1 MVPVVG
7 LCYPLCLL
15 RALHVAYHHGDFLG
29 FGLGGAPGEHKK
41 EGNRNSPHLPSLN
54 CITPLL
60 LLCSI
65 IRVIGRVVSAVA
77 GGMGLYILN
86 MAVKKFVLPEIA
98 ESVHEAEIGRWLVK
112 EGDYV
117 KKEQVLVEVLTDK
130 VNTELPSPYEGYVRK
145 ILARE
150 GDVVTVGTPL
160 VIITDTPDEPL
171 DGEDG
176 GRESAPVEEK
186 VEEKA
191 PVEAVEVAEGGGDG
205 RPLAAPAVRKL
216 ARQLGIDLSKVK
228 GTGPGGRIRK
238 VDVLAYAQQAEKEEK
253 PAEVPAEPTVE
264 KPAPAEKVEVI
275 RREALEEIV
284 PIRGIRRKIAEH
296 LRLSKDRAVH
306 TLHVDEIDMTEV
318 VALRKKLK
326 PYAEEMGVKLTYL
339 PIIMKALVPAL
350 KKHPFLNAVVDDEQG
365 VIILKKYYNFGVAVD
380 TPDGLIVPVIKNVDR
395 KSIIEIARELADIS
409 QRAREGKL
417 ELEELQDATFS
428 ITNIGS
434 IGGVIAYPVIDYPR
448 VAILGTHRI
457 KKTPVV
463 DDNDE
468 IVIRHMMFVSLTFDH
483 RVLDGAEAARF
494 TRDLAYILE
503 HPEVFILE
511 SL

>member
-1 MVPVVG
+1 
-7 LCYPLCLL
+7 
-15 RALHVAYHHGDFLG
+15 
-29 FGLGGAPGEHKK
+29 
-41 EGNRNSPHLPSLN
+41 
-54 CITPLL
+54 
-60 LLCSI
+60 
-65 IRVIGRVVSAVA
+65 
-77 GGMGLYILN
+77 
-86 MAVKKFVLPEIA
+86 MAVKKFLLPEIA

-117 KKEQVLVEVLTDK
+117 KKEQPLVEVLTDK

-145 ILARE
+145 LLVKE

-160 VIITDTPDEPL
+160 VIITDTADEPIE
-171 DGEDG
+171 GEEEASVPAVEEK
-176 GRESAPVEEK
+176 REEK
-186 VEEKA
+186 VEEVA
-191 PVEAVEVAEGGGDG
+191 PATGETGGDG

-216 ARQLGIDLSKVK
+216 ARELGIDLSKVR

-238 VDVLAYAQQAEKEEK
+238 VDVLAYAEQMR
-253 PAEVPAEPTVE
+253 EVPAEEVVEKVVEEVLE
-264 KPAPAEKVEVI
+264 KPAPEVHVS
-275 RREALEEIV
+275 RKEELEEII

-318 VALRKKLK
+318 VKLRKKLK
-326 PYAEEMGVKLTYL
+326 PFAEERGIKLTYL

-350 KKHPFLNAVVDDEQG
+350 KKHPSLNAVVDDEQNI
-365 VIILKKYYNFGVAVD
+365 IILKKYYNFGVAVD
-380 TPDGLIVPVIKNVDR
+380 TPDGLIVPVIKDVDR
-395 KSIIEIARELADIS
+395 KNILQIAEELMDIS

-417 ELEELQDATFS
+417 QLEELQDATFS

-448 VAILGTHRI
+448 VAIMGTHKI

-463 DDNDE
+463 DENDE
-468 IVIRHMMFVSLTFDH
+468 IVIRHMMYVSLTFDH

-511 SL
+511 AI

>member
-1 MVPVVG
+1 
-7 LCYPLCLL
+7 
-15 RALHVAYHHGDFLG
+15 
-29 FGLGGAPGEHKK
+29 
-41 EGNRNSPHLPSLN
+41 
-54 CITPLL
+54 
-60 LLCSI
+60 
-65 IRVIGRVVSAVA
+65 
-77 GGMGLYILN
+77 
-86 MAVKKFVLPEIA
+86 MAVKKFLLPEIA

-117 KKEQVLVEVLTDK
+117 KKEQPLVEVLTDK

-145 ILARE
+145 LLVKE

-160 VIITDTPDEPL
+160 VIITDTADEPIE
-171 DGEDG
+171 GE
-176 GRESAPVEEK
+176 EEVSAPAVEEKKEEK
-186 VEEKA
+186 VEEVA
-191 PVEAVEVAEGGGDG
+191 PVTGETGGDG

-216 ARQLGIDLSKVK
+216 ARELGIDLSKVR

-238 VDVLAYAQQAEKEEK
+238 VDVLAYAEQMK
-253 PAEVPAEPTVE
+253 EVPAEEVVEKVVEEVLE
-264 KPAPAEKVEVI
+264 KPAPEVHVS
-275 RREALEEIV
+275 RKEELEEII

-318 VALRKKLK
+318 VKLRKKLK
-326 PYAEEMGVKLTYL
+326 PFAEERGIKLTYL

-350 KKHPFLNAVVDDEQG
+350 KKHPFLNAVVDDEQNI
-365 VIILKKYYNFGVAVD
+365 IILKKYYNFGVAVD
-380 TPDGLIVPVIKNVDR
+380 TPDGLIVPVIKDVDR
-395 KSIIEIARELADIS
+395 KNILQIAEELMDIS

-417 ELEELQDATFS
+417 QLEELQDATFS

-448 VAILGTHRI
+448 VAIMGTHKI

-463 DDNDE
+463 DENDE
-468 IVIRHMMFVSLTFDH
+468 IVIRHMMYVSLTFDH

-511 SL
+511 AI

>member
-1 MVPVVG
+1 
-7 LCYPLCLL
+7 
-15 RALHVAYHHGDFLG
+15 
-29 FGLGGAPGEHKK
+29 
-41 EGNRNSPHLPSLN
+41 
-54 CITPLL
+54 
-60 LLCSI
+60 
-65 IRVIGRVVSAVA
+65 
-77 GGMGLYILN
+77 
-86 MAVKKFVLPEIA
+86 MAVKKFELPEIA

-145 ILARE
+145 ILVKE

-160 VIITDTPDEPL
+160 VIITDSPDEPI
-171 DGEDG
+171 D
-176 GRESAPVEEK
+176 EEEGAGQT
-186 VEEKA
+186 VHAEEKA
-191 PVEAVEVAEGGGDG
+191 EGKKEAVEVAEAEDRGNG
-205 RPLAAPAVRKL
+205 RPLAAPAVRRL
-216 ARQLGIDLSKVK
+216 ARQLGIDLSRVK

-238 VDVLAYAQQAEKEEK
+238 VDVLAYAEGAEKKEEK
-253 PAEVPAEPTVE
+253 PVEAPAEPPRE
-264 KPAPAEKVEVI
+264 KPPVEKVEVV
-275 RREALEEIV
+275 RREVLEEIV

-326 PYAEEMGVKLTYL
+326 PYAQEMGVKLTYL
-339 PIIMKALVPAL
+339 PIIMKALIPAL

-395 KSIIEIARELADIS
+395 KSILEIARELADIS

-448 VAILGTHRI
+448 VAIMGTHKI

-468 IVIRHMMFVSLTFDH
+468 IVIRHMMYVSLTFDH

-511 SL
+511 SI

>member
-1 MVPVVG
+1 
-7 LCYPLCLL
+7 
-15 RALHVAYHHGDFLG
+15 
-29 FGLGGAPGEHKK
+29 
-41 EGNRNSPHLPSLN
+41 
-54 CITPLL
+54 
-60 LLCSI
+60 
-65 IRVIGRVVSAVA
+65 
-77 GGMGLYILN
+77 
-86 MAVKKFVLPEIA
+86 MAVKKFLLPEIA

-117 KKEQVLVEVLTDK
+117 KKEQPLVEVLTDK

-145 ILARE
+145 LLVKE

-160 VIITDTPDEPL
+160 VIITDTADEPIE
-171 DGEDG
+171 GE
-176 GRESAPVEEK
+176 EEVSAPAVEEKKEEK
-186 VEEKA
+186 VEEVA
-191 PVEAVEVAEGGGDG
+191 PVTGETRGDG

-216 ARQLGIDLSKVK
+216 ARELGIDLSKVR

-238 VDVLAYAQQAEKEEK
+238 VDVLAYAEQMK
-253 PAEVPAEPTVE
+253 EVPAEEVVEKVVEEVLE
-264 KPAPAEKVEVI
+264 KPAPEVHVS
-275 RREALEEIV
+275 RKEELEEII

-318 VALRKKLK
+318 VKLRKKLK
-326 PYAEEMGVKLTYL
+326 PFAEERGIKLTYL

-350 KKHPFLNAVVDDEQG
+350 KKHPFLNAVVDDEQNI
-365 VIILKKYYNFGVAVD
+365 IILKKYYNFGVAVD
-380 TPDGLIVPVIKNVDR
+380 TPDGLIVPVIKDVDR
-395 KSIIEIARELADIS
+395 KNILQIAEELMDIS

-417 ELEELQDATFS
+417 QLEELQDATFS

-448 VAILGTHRI
+448 VAIMGTHKI

-463 DDNDE
+463 DENDE
-468 IVIRHMMFVSLTFDH
+468 IVIRHMMYVSLTFDH

-511 SL
+511 AI

>member
-1 MVPVVG
+1 
-7 LCYPLCLL
+7 
-15 RALHVAYHHGDFLG
+15 
-29 FGLGGAPGEHKK
+29 
-41 EGNRNSPHLPSLN
+41 
-54 CITPLL
+54 
-60 LLCSI
+60 
-65 IRVIGRVVSAVA
+65 
-77 GGMGLYILN
+77 
-86 MAVKKFVLPEIA
+86 MAVKKFLLPEIA

-117 KKEQVLVEVLTDK
+117 KKEQPLVEVLTDK

-145 ILARE
+145 LLVKE

-160 VIITDTPDEPL
+160 VIITDTADEPIE
-171 DGEDG
+171 GE
-176 GRESAPVEEK
+176 EEVSAPAVEEKKEEK
-186 VEEKA
+186 VEEVA
-191 PVEAVEVAEGGGDG
+191 PATGETGGDG

-216 ARQLGIDLSKVK
+216 ARELGIDLSKVR

-238 VDVLAYAQQAEKEEK
+238 VDVLAYAEQMK
-253 PAEVPAEPTVE
+253 EVPAEEVVEKVVEEVLE
-264 KPAPAEKVEVI
+264 KPAPEVHVS
-275 RREALEEIV
+275 RKEELEEII

-318 VALRKKLK
+318 VKLRKKLK
-326 PYAEEMGVKLTYL
+326 PFAEEKGIKLTYL

-350 KKHPFLNAVVDDEQG
+350 KKHPFLNAVVDDEQNI
-365 VIILKKYYNFGVAVD
+365 IILKKYYNFGVAVD
-380 TPDGLIVPVIKNVDR
+380 TPDGLIVPVIKDVDR
-395 KSIIEIARELADIS
+395 KNILQIAEELMDIS

-417 ELEELQDATFS
+417 QLEELQDATFS

-448 VAILGTHRI
+448 VAIMGTHKI

-463 DDNDE
+463 DENDE
-468 IVIRHMMFVSLTFDH
+468 IVIRHMMYVSLTFDH

-511 SL
+511 AI

>member
-1 MVPVVG
+1 
-7 LCYPLCLL
+7 
-15 RALHVAYHHGDFLG
+15 
-29 FGLGGAPGEHKK
+29 
-41 EGNRNSPHLPSLN
+41 
-54 CITPLL
+54 
-60 LLCSI
+60 
-65 IRVIGRVVSAVA
+65 
-77 GGMGLYILN
+77 
-86 MAVKKFVLPEIA
+86 MAVKKFLLPEIA

-117 KKEQVLVEVLTDK
+117 KKEQPLVEVLTDK

-145 ILARE
+145 LLVKE

-160 VIITDTPDEPL
+160 VIITDTADEPIE
-171 DGEDG
+171 GE
-176 GRESAPVEEK
+176 EEVSAPAVEEKKEEK
-186 VEEKA
+186 VEEVA
-191 PVEAVEVAEGGGDG
+191 PVTGETGGDG

-216 ARQLGIDLSKVK
+216 ARELGIDLSKVR

-238 VDVLAYAQQAEKEEK
+238 VDVLAYAEQMK
-253 PAEVPAEPTVE
+253 EVPAEEVVEKVVEEVLE
-264 KPAPAEKVEVI
+264 KPAPEVHVS
-275 RREALEEIV
+275 RKEELEEII

-318 VALRKKLK
+318 VKLRKKLK
-326 PYAEEMGVKLTYL
+326 PFAEEKGIKLTYL

-350 KKHPFLNAVVDDEQG
+350 KKHPFLNAVVDDEQNI
-365 VIILKKYYNFGVAVD
+365 IILKKYYNFGVAVD
-380 TPDGLIVPVIKNVDR
+380 TPDGLIVPVIKDVDR
-395 KSIIEIARELADIS
+395 KNILQIAEELMDIS

-417 ELEELQDATFS
+417 QLEELQDATFS

-448 VAILGTHRI
+448 VAIMGTHKI

-463 DDNDE
+463 DENDE
-468 IVIRHMMFVSLTFDH
+468 IVIRHMMYVSLTFDH

-511 SL
+511 AI

>member
-1 MVPVVG
+1 
-7 LCYPLCLL
+7 
-15 RALHVAYHHGDFLG
+15 
-29 FGLGGAPGEHKK
+29 
-41 EGNRNSPHLPSLN
+41 
-54 CITPLL
+54 
-60 LLCSI
+60 
-65 IRVIGRVVSAVA
+65 
-77 GGMGLYILN
+77 

-145 ILARE
+145 ILVRE

-171 DGEDG
+171 DEEG
-176 GRESAPVEEK
+176 GAVGSAAVEEK
-186 VEEKA
+186 VVEREES
-191 PVEAVEVAEGGGDG
+191 VEAVEAAEGGGNG

-238 VDVLAYAQQAEKEEK
+238 VDVLAYAQRAEEEK
-253 PAEVPAEPTVE
+253 PVEAPAEPAVE

-275 RREALEEIV
+275 RREDLEEIV

-318 VALRKKLK
+318 VSLRKKLK

-365 VIILKKYYNFGVAVD
+365 VIVLKKYYNFGVAVD

-457 KKTPVV
+457 KKMPVV

-468 IVIRHMMFVSLTFDH
+468 IVIRHMMYVSLTFDH

>member
-1 MVPVVG
+1 
-7 LCYPLCLL
+7 
-15 RALHVAYHHGDFLG
+15 
-29 FGLGGAPGEHKK
+29 
-41 EGNRNSPHLPSLN
+41 
-54 CITPLL
+54 
-60 LLCSI
+60 
-65 IRVIGRVVSAVA
+65 
-77 GGMGLYILN
+77 
-86 MAVKKFVLPEIA
+86 MAVKKFELPEIA

-145 ILARE
+145 ILVKE

-160 VIITDTPDEPL
+160 VIITDSPDEPI
-171 DGEDG
+171 DEEG
-176 GRESAPVEEK
+176 GAGRTVHA
-186 VEEKA
+186 EEKA
-191 PVEAVEVAEGGGDG
+191 EGKKEAVEVAEAEDRGNG
-205 RPLAAPAVRKL
+205 RPLAAPAVRRL
-216 ARQLGIDLSKVK
+216 ARQLGIDLSRVK

-238 VDVLAYAQQAEKEEK
+238 VDVLAYAEGAEKKEEK
-253 PAEVPAEPTVE
+253 PVEAPAEAPEE
-264 KPAPAEKVEVI
+264 KPPVEKVEVV

-326 PYAEEMGVKLTYL
+326 PYAQEMGVKLTYL
-339 PIIMKALVPAL
+339 PIIMKALIPAL

-395 KSIIEIARELADIS
+395 KSILEIARELADIS

-448 VAILGTHRI
+448 VAIMGTHKI

-468 IVIRHMMFVSLTFDH
+468 IVIRHMMYVSLTFDH

-511 SL
+511 SI

>member
-1 MVPVVG
+1 
-7 LCYPLCLL
+7 
-15 RALHVAYHHGDFLG
+15 
-29 FGLGGAPGEHKK
+29 
-41 EGNRNSPHLPSLN
+41 
-54 CITPLL
+54 
-60 LLCSI
+60 
-65 IRVIGRVVSAVA
+65 
-77 GGMGLYILN
+77 
-86 MAVKKFVLPEIA
+86 MAVKKFLLPEIA

-117 KKEQVLVEVLTDK
+117 KKEQPLVEVLTDK

-145 ILARE
+145 LLVKE

-160 VIITDTPDEPL
+160 VIITDTADEPIE
-171 DGEDG
+171 GE
-176 GRESAPVEEK
+176 EEVSAPAVEEKKEEK
-186 VEEKA
+186 VEEVA
-191 PVEAVEVAEGGGDG
+191 PATGETGGDG

-216 ARQLGIDLSKVK
+216 ARELGIDLSKVR

-238 VDVLAYAQQAEKEEK
+238 VDVLAYAEQMK
-253 PAEVPAEPTVE
+253 EVPAEEVVEKVVEEVLE
-264 KPAPAEKVEVI
+264 KPAPEVHVS
-275 RREALEEIV
+275 RKEELEEII

-318 VALRKKLK
+318 VKLRKKLK
-326 PYAEEMGVKLTYL
+326 PFAEERGIKLTYL

-350 KKHPFLNAVVDDEQG
+350 KKHPFLNAVVDDEQNI
-365 VIILKKYYNFGVAVD
+365 IILKKYYNFGVAVD
-380 TPDGLIVPVIKNVDR
+380 TPDGLIVPVIKDVDR
-395 KSIIEIARELADIS
+395 KNILQIAEELMDIS

-417 ELEELQDATFS
+417 QLEELQDATFS

-448 VAILGTHRI
+448 VAIMGTHKI

-463 DDNDE
+463 DENDE
-468 IVIRHMMFVSLTFDH
+468 IVIRHMMYVSLTFDH

-511 SL
+511 AI

>member
-1 MVPVVG
+1 
-7 LCYPLCLL
+7 
-15 RALHVAYHHGDFLG
+15 
-29 FGLGGAPGEHKK
+29 
-41 EGNRNSPHLPSLN
+41 
-54 CITPLL
+54 
-60 LLCSI
+60 
-65 IRVIGRVVSAVA
+65 
-77 GGMGLYILN
+77 

-145 ILARE
+145 ILAKE

-160 VIITDTPDEPL
+160 VIITDTPDEPI
-171 DGEDG
+171 DEEG
-176 GRESAPVEEK
+176 GAVETAAVEEK
-186 VEEKA
+186 VEKKE
-191 PVEAVEVAEGGGDG
+191 EAVEVAEVESRGDG

-238 VDVLAYAQQAEKEEK
+238 ADVLAYAERAEKEEEK
-253 PAEVPAEPTVE
+253 PVEAPAKPVEE
-264 KPAPAEKVEVI
+264 KPAVEKVEVV
-275 RREALEEIV
+275 RREALEEII

-318 VALRKKLK
+318 VALRKRLK

-395 KSIIEIARELADIS
+395 KSILEIARELADIS

-448 VAILGTHRI
+448 VAIMGTHKI
-457 KKTPVV
+457 KKMPVV

-468 IVIRHMMFVSLTFDH
+468 IVIRHMMYVSLTFDH

-511 SL
+511 SI